1 MGETPA
7 NRASSRSHAV
17 FTLTISSEREEEISQ
32 GDENT
37 SDRESDDGQ
46 DGDGDKSQTRVVVS
60 ECELTLVDLAGC
72 ERMYKNDQ
80 YG

>member
-17 FTLTISSEREEEISQ
+17 FILTILSEREEEISQ

-37 SDRESDDGQ
+37 SDRGSDYDR
-46 DGDGDKSQTRVVVS
+46 DGDDDKSQTRAVVS